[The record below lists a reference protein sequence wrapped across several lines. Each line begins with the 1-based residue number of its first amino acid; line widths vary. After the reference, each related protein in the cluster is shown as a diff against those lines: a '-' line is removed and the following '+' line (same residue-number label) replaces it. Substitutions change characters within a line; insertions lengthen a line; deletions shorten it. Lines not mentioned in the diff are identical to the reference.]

1 MLREKLS
8 QAKAKLLVEQPFFGT
23 LAANLELVASED
35 HQNFLSDG
43 RRFEYNP
50 EYLESLEA
58 DELAFALSNG
68 AMHAALAHE
77 QRQKGRMGWLWQLAT
92 DYAINALLV
101 QNAMA
106 LPPGVNYDPRFDGMY
121 AEEIYATLKDE
132 IKNESYNDD
141 ESNDAGYNENNRRR
155 EKESKE
161 PPPGRNDAN
170 RAQQEVEQRLDE
182 AALERLMAQALEK
195 ADAQAMLPEGIER
208 FVTLGR
214 APKIDWRAELH
225 HALDRHFRSDYRSM
239 PPSKKLLY
247 RGIYLPSLYGERLR
261 LAVAIDS
268 SGSVDEVRLG
278 SFIDELESLLLSF
291 SSVVIELFVCD
302 DRIRSHEVIESPH
315 ALCYTLVGGGGTDFR
330 PVFEALE
337 RLDEPVELL
346 LYFTDLMGRF
356 PEHESVETLWIAPE
370 VREVPFGRV
379 IVMEI

>member
-1 MLREKLS
+1 MLRDKLS
-8 QAKAKLLVEQPFFGT
+8 RAKARLLVEQPFFGT
-23 LAANLELVASED
+23 LAANLELVANED

-50 EYLESLEA
+50 EYLESLEP

-68 AMHAALAHE
+68 AMHAALSHE
-77 QRQKGRMGWLWQLAT
+77 QRQKGRMGWLWQLST

-141 ESNDAGYNENNRRR
+141 DSNDAGYNENNQRR
-155 EKESKE
+155 EKESLE
-161 PPPGRNDAN
+161 PSGRNDAN

-195 ADAQAMLPEGIER
+195 ADAQGMLPEGIER
-208 FVTLGR
+208 FVTLGGE
-214 APKIDWRAELH
+214 PQIDWRAELH

-278 SFIDELESLLLSF
+278 RFIDELESLLLSF

-302 DRIRSHEVIESPH
+302 ERIRSHEVIESPQK
-315 ALCYTLVGGGGTDFR
+315 LSYTLTGGGGTDFR
-330 PVFEALE
+330 PVFAALE
-337 RLDEPVELL
+337 ELDEPVELL

-356 PEHESVETLWIAPE
+356 PERESIETVWIAPE
-370 VREVPFGRV
+370 TLDVPFGRV
-379 IVMEI
+379 IAMGI